1 MKPCPNRLKKKYE
14 RRVLC
19 ADRAG
24 LVAANLEMALDFISC
39 GDYERAGKAV
49 CRLAE
54 ALDFRYGLSR
64 NLYDIYMVIEKKL
77 AACISNDDM
86 PAAGDAKLLIQLLLD
101 KWKDC
106 PEPSDAA
113 VQSTQKR
120 AVFVGLTYDAAGLCE
135 YVEQDYS
142 GGFKA

>member
-1 MKPCPNRLKKKYE
+1 MPKYLNHLKQKYG
-14 RRVLC
+14 RRILKAAP
-19 ADRAG
+19 AD
-24 LVAANLEMALDFISC
+24 LVVINLEMALDFIEQA
-39 GDYERAGKAV
+39 DLPRARKAV
-49 CRLAE
+49 CQLAE